1 MSKCKNNGSQ
11 NKPQKG
17 LGIDANSTK
26 IAACDCSTQG
36 SKPKGVLGDC
46 TQGSKQTLD
55 EFFLVDAGLKNIDYY
70 DNSTQRSKPK
80 GDFDSANSNGDSNS
94 NYQNTNLLILWNF
107 MVPLDSDGKSQELV
121 NEPMFGGQKA
131 QDQIIKSIFDSPKN
145 NIQRLNALID
155 EKKLDAFL
163 HNKWGL
169 MDQVP
174 ALFAL
179 GVLAYYFVCNLGI
192 RDPQKVTL
200 NNGILSSNVGYISY
214 DQGNTTL
221 DTQQSVSS
229 STQEFL
235 AKIDSLQLLLKA
247 LALISDLENG
257 ELAIIYQELKQSI
270 LLDEAEIK
278 PRSPLKQLNAL
289 FNDSYEFLSYYFK
302 TLGEKLCNICQRS
315 DMDKKSLNFLTGV
328 KLLQDSPTL
337 DLALKN
343 ELRSRLQTIESKSC
357 DDVKLSWTFVLDSY
371 QKIFTK
377 TYTSESD
384 GVVVNGNQSYE
395 VNTFYF
401 SVIKDFG
408 KEFTHVKEK
417 FSEGLKKIVN
427 LDNIEKREELVLSF
441 AQAIES
447 IEHQLEK
454 SPEFNKN
461 KEYFNFLWRFF
472 YQELTKEIKNFKSLR
487 NESFIELCPQGAQ
500 KLLSIWQSQ
509 ALSESE
515 NQVWQFFEK
524 GILDD
529 LKAKI
534 QNKETNASS
543 SPWEKEEEFLT
554 KLDFKSESALL
565 VKVNVRSLTPF
576 YIYLDSMAPNLCTV
590 AIYDQ
595 KPTDK
600 QIHVISSLLFA
611 LVDNRLEVYRPDGLY
626 LSFEESFLKIQALA
640 GADIVTL
647 VINILLLGLKLETVD
662 GFIFL
667 EKKPKDCTILR

>member
-17 LGIDANSTK
+17 LGIDANSKK

-36 SKPKGVLGDC
+36 SK
-46 TQGSKQTLD
+46 QTLD
-55 EFFLVDAGLKNIDYY
+55 YFFLVDAGLKNIDYY
-70 DNSTQRSKPK
+70 DSTQRSKPK
-80 GDFDSANSNGDSNS
+80 GDSDSANSNGDSNS
-94 NYQNTNLLILWNF
+94 NYLNTNLLILWNF
-107 MVPLDSDGKSQELV
+107 IVPLDSDGKSQELE

-131 QDQIIKSIFDSPKN
+131 QDRITKSSVNGYKN
-145 NIQRLNALID
+145 NTKINALKGMID

-163 HNKWGL
+163 HNKWGV

-192 RDPQKVTL
+192 RDPQKVNL
-200 NNGILSSNVGYISY
+200 NNGILISNVGYNSY
-214 DQGNTTL
+214 DQRNITVDIQYSAT
-221 DTQQSVSS
+221 S

-257 ELAIIYQELKQSI
+257 ELAIIYQELKQCIS
-270 LLDEAEIK
+270 LNEAKIK
-278 PRSPLKQLNAL
+278 SLNAL
-289 FNDSYEFLSYYFK
+289 FNNSYEFFSYYFK
-302 TLGEKLCNICQRS
+302 TLGEKLCE
-315 DMDKKSLNFLTGV
+315 KSLNFLTGV
-328 KLLQDSPTL
+328 KLLLDSPTL
-337 DLALKN
+337 GSALKD
-343 ELRSRLQTIESKSC
+343 ELRKWLQANENNSYNNVIS
-357 DDVKLSWTFVLDSY
+357 LWTNILGSY

-447 IEHQLEK
+447 IEKQLK
-454 SPEFNKN
+454 ASPEFNKN

-472 YQELTKEIKNFKSLR
+472 YQELTLEIKNFKSQK
-487 NESFIELCPQGAQ
+487 NESFYELCPQGAP

-509 ALSESE
+509 ALSKSE

-524 GILDD
+524 GILDE

-534 QNKETNASS
+534 QNKETNAIS
-543 SPWEKEEEFLT
+543 SPWEQEEEFLT
-554 KLDFKSESALL
+554 KLDFKPLSALL
-565 VKVNVRSLTPF
+565 VKVNVRSSSINSL

-595 KPTDK
+595 KIVKPT
-600 QIHVISSLLFA
+600 HVISSLLFA
-611 LVDNRLEVYRPDGLY
+611 LVDNRLKVYRPDGLY

-662 GFIFL
+662 SSIL
-667 EKKPKDCTILR
+667 EKNPKDCKNSR

>member
-17 LGIDANSTK
+17 LGIDANSKK

-36 SKPKGVLGDC
+36 SK
-46 TQGSKQTLD
+46 QTLD
-55 EFFLVDAGLKNIDYY
+55 SFFLVDAGLKNIDYY
-70 DNSTQRSKPK
+70 DSTQRSKPK

-94 NYQNTNLLILWNF
+94 NYPNTNLLILWNF
-107 MVPLDSDGKSQELV
+107 MVPLDSDGKSQELE

-131 QDQIIKSIFDSPKN
+131 QDRITKSSVNGYKN
-145 NIQRLNALID
+145 NTKSNALKGMID

-163 HNKWGL
+163 HNKWGV

-192 RDPQKVTL
+192 RDPQKENL
-200 NNGILSSNVGYISY
+200 NNGILTSECI
-214 DQGNTTL
+214 
-221 DTQQSVSS
+221 S

-270 LLDEAEIK
+270 SLNEAKIK
-278 PRSPLKQLNAL
+278 SLNAL
-289 FNDSYEFLSYYFK
+289 FNNSYEFFSYYFK
-302 TLGEKLCNICQRS
+302 TLGEKLCE
-315 DMDKKSLNFLTGV
+315 KSLNFLTRV
-328 KLLQDSPTL
+328 KLLLDSPTL
-337 DLALKN
+337 GSALKD
-343 ELRSRLQTIESKSC
+343 ELRKWLQANENNSYNNVRS
-357 DDVKLSWTFVLDSY
+357 LWTNILGSY

-377 TYTSESD
+377 PYTSESNGGD
-384 GVVVNGNQSYE
+384 ENGNQSLE

-401 SVIKDFG
+401 SIIKDFWG
-408 KEFTHVKEK
+408 EFTSVKK
-417 FSEGLKKIVN
+417 DFSDGLNDIAN
-427 LDNIEKREELVLSF
+427 IDDIEKREEVVLGF

-447 IEHQLEK
+447 IEKQLK
-454 SPEFNKN
+454 ASPEFNKN

-472 YQELTKEIKNFKSLR
+472 YQELTLEIKNFKSQK
-487 NESFIELCPQGAQ
+487 NESFYELCPQGAP

-524 GILDD
+524 GILVE

-534 QNKETNASS
+534 QNKETNAIS
-543 SPWEKEEEFLT
+543 SPWEQEEEFLT
-554 KLDFKSESALL
+554 KLDFKPLSALL
-565 VKVNVRSLTPF
+565 VKVNVRSSLINSL

-595 KPTDK
+595 KIVKPT
-600 QIHVISSLLFA
+600 HVISSLLFA
-611 LVDNRLEVYRPDGLY
+611 LVDNRLKVYRPDGLY

-662 GFIFL
+662 SSIL
-667 EKKPKDCTILR
+667 EKNPKDCKNSR

>member
-1 MSKCKNNGSQ
+1 MSKGKNMGSQ
-11 NKPQKG
+11 NKFPKG
-17 LGIDANSTK
+17 SGFDANSKKTLNNFFLVDVDLK
-26 IAACDCSTQG
+26 NIVDYGKSTQG
-36 SKPKGVLGDC
+36 SKSEGVF
-46 TQGSKQTLD
+46 GST
-55 EFFLVDAGLKNIDYY
+55 
-70 DNSTQRSKPK
+70 
-80 GDFDSANSNGDSNS
+80 NSNGDSNS

-107 MVPLDSDGKSQELV
+107 MVPLDSDGKSQELE

-131 QDQIIKSIFDSPKN
+131 QDQLTPSFYSPN
-145 NIQRLNALID
+145 NIQGLDARKCMID

-163 HNKWGL
+163 HNKWGV

-192 RDPQKVTL
+192 RDPQKVNL
-200 NNGILSSNVGYISY
+200 NNGILTSNSFENISY
-214 DQGNTTL
+214 GRANTTF
-221 DTQQSVSS
+221 DTQQSAIS

-270 LLDEAEIK
+270 SLNEAKIK
-278 PRSPLKQLNAL
+278 SLNAL
-289 FNDSYEFLSYYFK
+289 FNDSYEFFSYYFK
-302 TLGEKLCNICQRS
+302 TLGEKLCDICQRP

-328 KLLQDSPTL
+328 KLLLDSPTL
-337 DLALKN
+337 GSALKD
-343 ELRSRLQTIESKSC
+343 ELRKWLQANESNSYGN
-357 DDVKLSWTFVLDSY
+357 VKILWNRILDSY

-377 TYTSESD
+377 PYTSESNGGD
-384 GVVVNGNQSYE
+384 ENGNRSLE
-395 VNTFYF
+395 VNAFYF
-401 SVIKDFG
+401 SIIKDFWG
-408 KEFTHVKEK
+408 EFTSVKK
-417 FSEGLKKIVN
+417 NFSDGLNDIAN
-427 LDNIEKREELVLSF
+427 IDDIEKREEVVLGF

-447 IEHQLEK
+447 IEKQLK
-454 SPEFNKN
+454 ASPEFNKN

-472 YQELTKEIKNFKSLR
+472 YQELTLEIKNFKSQK
-487 NESFIELCPQGAQ
+487 NESFYELCPQGAP

-509 ALSESE
+509 ALSKSE

-524 GILDD
+524 GILDE

-534 QNKETNASS
+534 QNKETNAIS
-543 SPWEKEEEFLT
+543 SPWEQEEEFLT
-554 KLDFKSESALL
+554 KLDFKPLSALL
-565 VKVNVRSLTPF
+565 VKVNVRSSLINSL

-595 KPTDK
+595 KIVKPT
-600 QIHVISSLLFA
+600 HVISSLLFA
-611 LVDNRLEVYRPDGLY
+611 LVDNRLKVYRPDGLY

-647 VINILLLGLKLETVD
+647 VINILLLGLKLETVNSS
-662 GFIFL
+662 IL
-667 EKKPKDCTILR
+667 EKNPKDCKNSR

>member
-1 MSKCKNNGSQ
+1 MGSQ
-11 NKPQKG
+11 NNPKKG
-17 LGIDANSTK
+17 SWIDANSTK

-36 SKPKGVLGDC
+36 SK
-46 TQGSKQTLD
+46 QTLD
-55 EFFLVDAGLKNIDYY
+55 SFFLVDAGLKNIDYY
-70 DNSTQRSKPK
+70 DSTQRSKPK
-80 GDFDSANSNGDSNS
+80 GDLDSANSNGDSNS
-94 NYQNTNLLILWNF
+94 NYPNTNLLILWNF
-107 MVPLDSDGKSQELV
+107 MVPLDSDGKSQELE

-131 QDQIIKSIFDSPKN
+131 QDRITKSSVNGYKN
-145 NIQRLNALID
+145 NTKSNALKGMID

-163 HNKWGL
+163 HNKWGV

-192 RDPQKVTL
+192 RDPQKVNL
-200 NNGILSSNVGYISY
+200 NNGILISNVGYSSY
-214 DQGNTTL
+214 DQRNITV
-221 DTQQSVSS
+221 DIQQSATS

-270 LLDEAEIK
+270 PLDEAEIK

-302 TLGEKLCNICQRS
+302 TLGAKLCDICQQRS
-315 DMDKKSLNFLTGV
+315 DKDKKALNFLTGV
-328 KLLQDSPTL
+328 KLLLDSPTL
-337 DLALKN
+337 GSALKN

-357 DDVKLSWTFVLDSY
+357 DDVKLSWAFVLDSY

-472 YQELTKEIKNFKSLR
+472 YQELTKEIKNFESLR
-487 NESFIELCPQGAQ
+487 KESFIEFCPQGAQ

-534 QNKETNASS
+534 QNKETNANS

-554 KLDFKSESALL
+554 KLDFKPLSALL
-565 VKVNVRSLTPF
+565 VKVNVRSSLINSL

-595 KPTDK
+595 KIVKPT
-600 QIHVISSLLFA
+600 HVISSLLFA
-611 LVDNRLEVYRPDGLY
+611 LVDNRLKVYRPDGLY

-662 GFIFL
+662 SSIL
-667 EKKPKDCTILR
+667 EKNPKDCKNSR

>member
-1 MSKCKNNGSQ
+1 MSKGKNMGSQ
-11 NKPQKG
+11 NKFPKG
-17 LGIDANSTK
+17 SGFDANSKKTLNNFFLVDVDLK
-26 IAACDCSTQG
+26 NIVDYGKSTQG
-36 SKPKGVLGDC
+36 SKSEGVF
-46 TQGSKQTLD
+46 GST
-55 EFFLVDAGLKNIDYY
+55 
-70 DNSTQRSKPK
+70 
-80 GDFDSANSNGDSNS
+80 NSNGDSNS

-107 MVPLDSDGKSQELV
+107 MVPLDSDGKSQELE

-131 QDQIIKSIFDSPKN
+131 QDKIAQSGYSPN
-145 NIQRLNALID
+145 NIQGLEARKCMID

-163 HNKWGL
+163 HNKWGV

-179 GVLAYYFVCNLGI
+179 GVLAYYFVCNLRI
-192 RDPQKVTL
+192 RDPKKVNL
-200 NNGILSSNVGYISY
+200 NNGILTSNSFENISY
-214 DQGNTTL
+214 GRANTTF
-221 DTQQSVSS
+221 DTQQSAIS

-270 LLDEAEIK
+270 SLNEAKIK
-278 PRSPLKQLNAL
+278 SLNAL
-289 FNDSYEFLSYYFK
+289 FNDSYEFFSYYFK
-302 TLGEKLCNICQRS
+302 TLGEKLCDICQRP

-328 KLLQDSPTL
+328 KLLLDSTTL
-337 DLALKN
+337 GSALKD
-343 ELRSRLQTIESKSC
+343 ELRKWLQANENNSYNNVIS
-357 DDVKLSWTFVLDSY
+357 LWTNILGSY

-377 TYTSESD
+377 PYTSESNGGD
-384 GVVVNGNQSYE
+384 ENGNRSLE
-395 VNTFYF
+395 VNAFYF
-401 SVIKDFG
+401 SIIKDFWG
-408 KEFTHVKEK
+408 EFTSVKK
-417 FSEGLKKIVN
+417 NFSDGLNDIAN
-427 LDNIEKREELVLSF
+427 IDDIEKREEVVLGF

-447 IEHQLEK
+447 IEKQLK
-454 SPEFNKN
+454 ASPEFNKN

-472 YQELTKEIKNFKSLR
+472 YQELTLEIKNFKSQK
-487 NESFIELCPQGAQ
+487 NESFYELCPQGAP

-509 ALSESE
+509 ALSKSE

-524 GILDD
+524 GILDE

-534 QNKETNASS
+534 QNKETNAIS
-543 SPWEKEEEFLT
+543 SPWEQEEEFLT
-554 KLDFKSESALL
+554 KLDFKPLSALL
-565 VKVNVRSLTPF
+565 VKVNVRSSLKNSL

-595 KPTDK
+595 KIVKPT
-600 QIHVISSLLFA
+600 HVISSLLFA
-611 LVDNRLEVYRPDGLY
+611 LVDNRLKVYRPDGLY

-662 GFIFL
+662 SSIL
-667 EKKPKDCTILR
+667 EKNPKDCKNSR

>member
-1 MSKCKNNGSQ
+1 MSKRKNMGSQ
-11 NKPQKG
+11 NNPKKG
-17 LGIDANSTK
+17 SWIDANSTK
-26 IAACDCSTQG
+26 IAACDCS
-36 SKPKGVLGDC
+36 

-80 GDFDSANSNGDSNS
+80 GDFDSAISNGDSNS

-107 MVPLDSDGKSQELV
+107 MVPLDSDGKSQELE

-131 QDQIIKSIFDSPKN
+131 QDQLTPSFYSPN
-145 NIQRLNALID
+145 NIQGLDARKCMID

-163 HNKWGL
+163 HNKWGV

-192 RDPQKVTL
+192 RDPQKVNL
-200 NNGILSSNVGYISY
+200 NNGILTSEYI
-214 DQGNTTL
+214 
-221 DTQQSVSS
+221 S

-235 AKIDSLQLLLKA
+235 VKIDSLQLLLKA

-270 LLDEAEIK
+270 SLNEAKIK
-278 PRSPLKQLNAL
+278 SLNAL
-289 FNDSYEFLSYYFK
+289 FNNSYEFFSYYFK
-302 TLGEKLCNICQRS
+302 TLGEKLCE
-315 DMDKKSLNFLTGV
+315 KSLNFLTGV
-328 KLLQDSPTL
+328 KLLLDSPTL
-337 DLALKN
+337 GSALKD
-343 ELRSRLQTIESKSC
+343 ELRKWLQANENNSYNNVIS
-357 DDVKLSWTFVLDSY
+357 LWTNILGSY

-377 TYTSESD
+377 PYTSESNGGD
-384 GVVVNGNQSYE
+384 ENGNRSLE
-395 VNTFYF
+395 VNAFYF
-401 SVIKDFG
+401 SIIKDFWG
-408 KEFTHVKEK
+408 EFTSVKK
-417 FSEGLKKIVN
+417 NFSDGLNDIAN
-427 LDNIEKREELVLSF
+427 IDDIEKREEVVLGF

-447 IEHQLEK
+447 IEKQLK
-454 SPEFNKN
+454 ASPEFNKN

-472 YQELTKEIKNFKSLR
+472 YQELTLEIKNFKSQK
-487 NESFIELCPQGAQ
+487 NESFYELCPQGAP

-509 ALSESE
+509 ALSKSE

-524 GILDD
+524 GILDE

-534 QNKETNASS
+534 QNKETNAIS
-543 SPWEKEEEFLT
+543 SPWEQEEEFLT
-554 KLDFKSESALL
+554 KLDFKLLSALL
-565 VKVNVRSLTPF
+565 VRVNVRSSLKNSL

-595 KPTDK
+595 NPIVK
-600 QIHVISSLLFA
+600 QTHVISSLLFA
-611 LVDNRLEVYRPDGLY
+611 LVDNRLKVYRPDGLY

-647 VINILLLGLKLETVD
+647 VINILLLWLKLETED
-662 GFIFL
+662 GYIL
-667 EKKPKDCTILR
+667 EKNPKDDTLRWQ

>member
-1 MSKCKNNGSQ
+1 MSKRKNMGSQ
-11 NKPQKG
+11 NNPKKG
-17 LGIDANSTK
+17 SRIDANSTK

-36 SKPKGVLGDC
+36 SK
-46 TQGSKQTLD
+46 QTLD
-55 EFFLVDAGLKNIDYY
+55 DFFLVDAGLKNIDYY

-80 GDFDSANSNGDSNS
+80 GDFDSAISNGDSNS

-107 MVPLDSDGKSQELV
+107 MVPLDSDGKSQELE

-131 QDQIIKSIFDSPKN
+131 QDQLTPSFYSPN
-145 NIQRLNALID
+145 NIQGLDARKCMID

-163 HNKWGL
+163 HNKWGV

-192 RDPQKVTL
+192 RDPQKVNL
-200 NNGILSSNVGYISY
+200 NN
-214 DQGNTTL
+214 
-221 DTQQSVSS
+221 
-229 STQEFL
+229 
-235 AKIDSLQLLLKA
+235 QLLLKA

-270 LLDEAEIK
+270 SLNEAKIK
-278 PRSPLKQLNAL
+278 SLNAL
-289 FNDSYEFLSYYFK
+289 FNNSYEFFSYYFK
-302 TLGEKLCNICQRS
+302 TLGEKLCE
-315 DMDKKSLNFLTGV
+315 KSLNFLTGV
-328 KLLQDSPTL
+328 KLLLDSPTL
-337 DLALKN
+337 GLALKD
-343 ELRSRLQTIESKSC
+343 ELRKWLQANENNSYNNVIS
-357 DDVKLSWTFVLDSY
+357 LWTNILGSY

-377 TYTSESD
+377 PYTSESNGGD
-384 GVVVNGNQSYE
+384 ENGNQSLE

-401 SVIKDFG
+401 SIIKDFWG
-408 KEFTHVKEK
+408 EFTSVKK
-417 FSEGLKKIVN
+417 DFSDGLNDIAN
-427 LDNIEKREELVLSF
+427 IDDIEKREEVVLGF

-447 IEHQLEK
+447 IEKQLK
-454 SPEFNKN
+454 ASPEFNKN

-472 YQELTKEIKNFKSLR
+472 YQELTLEIKNFKSQK
-487 NESFIELCPQGAQ
+487 NESFYELCPQGAP

-509 ALSESE
+509 ALSKSE

-524 GILDD
+524 GILVE

-534 QNKETNASS
+534 QNKETNAIS
-543 SPWEKEEEFLT
+543 SPWEQEEEFLT
-554 KLDFKSESALL
+554 KLDFKPLSALL
-565 VKVNVRSLTPF
+565 VKVNVRSSLINSL

-595 KPTDK
+595 KIVKPT
-600 QIHVISSLLFA
+600 HVISSLLFA
-611 LVDNRLEVYRPDGLY
+611 LVDNRLKVYRPDGLY

-662 GFIFL
+662 SSIL
-667 EKKPKDCTILR
+667 EKNPKDCKNSR

>member
-1 MSKCKNNGSQ
+1 MSKGKNMGSQ
-11 NKPQKG
+11 NKFPKG
-17 LGIDANSTK
+17 SGFDANSKKTLNNFFLVDVDLK
-26 IAACDCSTQG
+26 NIVDYGKSTQG
-36 SKPKGVLGDC
+36 SKSEGVF
-46 TQGSKQTLD
+46 GST
-55 EFFLVDAGLKNIDYY
+55 
-70 DNSTQRSKPK
+70 
-80 GDFDSANSNGDSNS
+80 NSNGDSNS

-107 MVPLDSDGKSQELV
+107 MVPLDSDGKSQELE

-131 QDQIIKSIFDSPKN
+131 QDKIAQSGYSPN
-145 NIQRLNALID
+145 NIQGLEARKCMID

-163 HNKWGL
+163 HNKWGV

-179 GVLAYYFVCNLGI
+179 GVLAYYFVCNLRI
-192 RDPQKVTL
+192 RDPKKVNL
-200 NNGILSSNVGYISY
+200 NNGILTSNSFENISY
-214 DQGNTTL
+214 GRANTTF
-221 DTQQSVSS
+221 DTQQSAIS

-270 LLDEAEIK
+270 SLNEAKIK
-278 PRSPLKQLNAL
+278 SLNAL
-289 FNDSYEFLSYYFK
+289 FNDSYEFFSYYFK
-302 TLGEKLCNICQRS
+302 TLGEKLCDICQRP

-328 KLLQDSPTL
+328 KLLLDSTTL
-337 DLALKN
+337 GSALKD
-343 ELRSRLQTIESKSC
+343 ELRKWLQANESNSYGN
-357 DDVKLSWTFVLDSY
+357 VKILWNRILDSY

-377 TYTSESD
+377 PYTSESD
-384 GVVVNGNQSYE
+384 GVVVNGNQSLE

-401 SVIKDFG
+401 SIIKDFWG
-408 KEFTHVKEK
+408 EFTSVKK
-417 FSEGLKKIVN
+417 DFSDGLNNIVN
-427 LDNIEKREELVLSF
+427 IDNIEKREEVVLGF

-447 IEHQLEK
+447 IEKQLK
-454 SPEFNKN
+454 ASPEFNKN
-461 KEYFNFLWRFF
+461 KEYFIFLWRLF
-472 YQELTKEIKNFKSLR
+472 YQKLTLEIKDSKFKSLR

-509 ALSESE
+509 ALSKSE
-515 NQVWQFFEK
+515 DQVWQFFEK
-524 GILDD
+524 GILDE

-534 QNKETNASS
+534 QNRETNASS
-543 SPWEKEEEFLT
+543 SPWEQEEEFLT
-554 KLDFKSESALL
+554 KLDFKLLSALL
-565 VKVNVRSLTPF
+565 VRVNVRSSLINSL

-595 KPTDK
+595 NPIVK
-600 QIHVISSLLFA
+600 QTHVISSLLFA

-647 VINILLLGLKLETVD
+647 VINILLLWLKLETED
-662 GFIFL
+662 GYIL
-667 EKKPKDCTILR
+667 EKNPKDDTLRWQ

>member
-1 MSKCKNNGSQ
+1 MSKRKNMGSQ
-11 NKPQKG
+11 NNPKKG
-17 LGIDANSTK
+17 SWIDANSTK

-36 SKPKGVLGDC
+36 SKPKGVFGDF

-80 GDFDSANSNGDSNS
+80 EDFDSAISNGDSNS

-107 MVPLDSDGKSQELV
+107 MVPLDSDGKSQELE

-131 QDQIIKSIFDSPKN
+131 QDQLTPSFYSPN
-145 NIQRLNALID
+145 NIQGLDARKCMID

-163 HNKWGL
+163 HNKWGV

-174 ALFAL
+174 SLFAL

-192 RDPQKVTL
+192 RDPQKVNL
-200 NNGILSSNVGYISY
+200 NNGILTSEHI
-214 DQGNTTL
+214 
-221 DTQQSVSS
+221 S

-270 LLDEAEIK
+270 SLNEAKIK
-278 PRSPLKQLNAL
+278 SLNAL
-289 FNDSYEFLSYYFK
+289 FNNSYEFFSYYFK
-302 TLGEKLCNICQRS
+302 TLGEKLCE
-315 DMDKKSLNFLTGV
+315 KSLNFLTGV
-328 KLLQDSPTL
+328 KLLLDSPTL
-337 DLALKN
+337 GSALKD
-343 ELRSRLQTIESKSC
+343 ELRKWLQANENNSYNNVIS
-357 DDVKLSWTFVLDSY
+357 LWTNILGSY

-377 TYTSESD
+377 PYTSESNGGD
-384 GVVVNGNQSYE
+384 ENGNQSLE

-401 SVIKDFG
+401 SIIKDFWG
-408 KEFTHVKEK
+408 EFTSVKK
-417 FSEGLKKIVN
+417 DFSDGLNDIAN
-427 LDNIEKREELVLSF
+427 IDDIEKREEVVLGL

-447 IEHQLEK
+447 IEKQLK
-454 SPEFNKN
+454 ASPEFNKN

-472 YQELTKEIKNFKSLR
+472 YQELTLEIKNFKSQK
-487 NESFIELCPQGAQ
+487 NESFYELCPQGAP

-509 ALSESE
+509 ALSKSE
-515 NQVWQFFEK
+515 NQVWHFFEK
-524 GILDD
+524 GILDE

-534 QNKETNASS
+534 QNKETNAIS
-543 SPWEKEEEFLT
+543 SPWEQEEEFLT

-611 LVDNRLEVYRPDGLY
+611 LVDNRLEVYRPEGLY

-667 EKKPKDCTILR
+667 EKNTKDCKNSC

>member
-1 MSKCKNNGSQ
+1 MSKRKNMGSQ
-11 NKPQKG
+11 NNPKKG
-17 LGIDANSTK
+17 SWIDANSTK
-26 IAACDCSTQG
+26 IAACDCS
-36 SKPKGVLGDC
+36 

-80 GDFDSANSNGDSNS
+80 GDFDSAISNGDSNS

-107 MVPLDSDGKSQELV
+107 MVPLDSDGKSQELE

-131 QDQIIKSIFDSPKN
+131 QDQLTPSFYSPN
-145 NIQRLNALID
+145 NIQGLDARKCMID

-163 HNKWGL
+163 HNKWGV

-192 RDPQKVTL
+192 RDPQKVNL
-200 NNGILSSNVGYISY
+200 N
-214 DQGNTTL
+214 
-221 DTQQSVSS
+221 
-229 STQEFL
+229 
-235 AKIDSLQLLLKA
+235 IDSLQLLLKA

-270 LLDEAEIK
+270 SLNEAKIK
-278 PRSPLKQLNAL
+278 SLNAL
-289 FNDSYEFLSYYFK
+289 FNNSYEFFSYYFK
-302 TLGEKLCNICQRS
+302 TLGEKLCE
-315 DMDKKSLNFLTGV
+315 KSLNFLTGV
-328 KLLQDSPTL
+328 KLLLDSPTL
-337 DLALKN
+337 GSALKD
-343 ELRSRLQTIESKSC
+343 ELRKWLQANENNSYNNVIP
-357 DDVKLSWTFVLDSY
+357 LWTNILGSY

-377 TYTSESD
+377 PYTSESNGGD
-384 GVVVNGNQSYE
+384 ENGNQSLE

-401 SVIKDFG
+401 SIIKDFWG
-408 KEFTHVKEK
+408 EFTSVKK
-417 FSEGLKKIVN
+417 DFSDGLNDIAN
-427 LDNIEKREELVLSF
+427 IDDIEKREEVVLGF

-447 IEHQLEK
+447 IEKQLK
-454 SPEFNKN
+454 ASPEFNKN

-472 YQELTKEIKNFKSLR
+472 YQELTLEIKNFKSQK
-487 NESFIELCPQGAQ
+487 NESFYELCPQGAP

-509 ALSESE
+509 ALSKSE

-524 GILDD
+524 GILVE

-534 QNKETNASS
+534 QNKETNAIS
-543 SPWEKEEEFLT
+543 SPWEQEEEFLT
-554 KLDFKSESALL
+554 KLDFKPLSALL
-565 VKVNVRSLTPF
+565 VKVNVRSSLINSL

-595 KPTDK
+595 KIVKPT
-600 QIHVISSLLFA
+600 HVISSLLFA
-611 LVDNRLEVYRPDGLY
+611 LVDNRLKVYRPDGLY

-662 GFIFL
+662 SSIL
-667 EKKPKDCTILR
+667 EKNPKDCKNSR

>member
-1 MSKCKNNGSQ
+1 MSKRKNMGSQ
-11 NKPQKG
+11 NNPKKG
-17 LGIDANSTK
+17 SWIDANSTK
-26 IAACDCSTQG
+26 IAACDCS
-36 SKPKGVLGDC
+36 

-80 GDFDSANSNGDSNS
+80 GDFDSAISNGDSNS

-107 MVPLDSDGKSQELV
+107 MVPLDSDGKSQELE

-131 QDQIIKSIFDSPKN
+131 QDQLTPSFYSPN
-145 NIQRLNALID
+145 NIQGLDARKCMID

-163 HNKWGL
+163 HNKWGV

-192 RDPQKVTL
+192 RDPQKVNL
-200 NNGILSSNVGYISY
+200 N
-214 DQGNTTL
+214 
-221 DTQQSVSS
+221 
-229 STQEFL
+229 
-235 AKIDSLQLLLKA
+235 IDSLQLLLKA

-270 LLDEAEIK
+270 SLNEAKIK
-278 PRSPLKQLNAL
+278 SLNAL
-289 FNDSYEFLSYYFK
+289 FNNSYEFFSYYFK
-302 TLGEKLCNICQRS
+302 TLGEKLCE
-315 DMDKKSLNFLTGV
+315 KSLNFLTGV
-328 KLLQDSPTL
+328 KLLLDSPTL
-337 DLALKN
+337 GSALKD
-343 ELRSRLQTIESKSC
+343 ELRKWLQANENNSYNNVIP
-357 DDVKLSWTFVLDSY
+357 LWTNILGSY

-377 TYTSESD
+377 PYTSESNGGD
-384 GVVVNGNQSYE
+384 ENGNQSLE

-401 SVIKDFG
+401 SIIKDFWG
-408 KEFTHVKEK
+408 EFTSVKK
-417 FSEGLKKIVN
+417 DFSDGLNDIAN
-427 LDNIEKREELVLSF
+427 IDDIEKREEVVLGF

-447 IEHQLEK
+447 IEKQLK
-454 SPEFNKN
+454 ASPEFNKN

-472 YQELTKEIKNFKSLR
+472 YQELTLEIKNFKSQK
-487 NESFIELCPQGAQ
+487 NESFYELCPQGAP

-509 ALSESE
+509 ALSKSE

-524 GILDD
+524 GILVE

-534 QNKETNASS
+534 QNKETNAIS
-543 SPWEKEEEFLT
+543 SPWEQEEEFLT
-554 KLDFKSESALL
+554 KLDFKPLSALL
-565 VKVNVRSLTPF
+565 VKVNVRSSLINSL

-595 KPTDK
+595 KIVKPT
-600 QIHVISSLLFA
+600 HVISSLLFA
-611 LVDNRLEVYRPDGLY
+611 LVDNRLKVYRPDGLY

-662 GFIFL
+662 SSIL
-667 EKKPKDCTILR
+667 EKNPKDRKNSR